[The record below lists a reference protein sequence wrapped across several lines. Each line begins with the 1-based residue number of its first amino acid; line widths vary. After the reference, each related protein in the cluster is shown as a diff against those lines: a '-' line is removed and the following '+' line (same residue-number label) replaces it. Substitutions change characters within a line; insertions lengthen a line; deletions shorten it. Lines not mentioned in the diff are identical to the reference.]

1 MTVSGMAK
9 QNGSRKIT
17 AGLPFSLLLALALLL
32 LLPRIVILPSQNA
45 GALYGY
51 FDRYARVDFGGER
64 DAQLKNV
71 SQTLASYLSFQT
83 DSAQTMVMGEDAFSD
98 KELHHLRDV
107 RVLYALAV
115 KLSWIGLALLLL
127 VIAASLLK
135 AQSLKSGAV
144 LLFKRLR
151 LAGALIL
158 LLLLLIGLYALL
170 DFTGV
175 FYAFHHL
182 AFTNDLWLLNPQ
194 EDLLI
199 QLMPE
204 PFFTDYLARTM
215 LPVFLGLLLVT
226 LPTYKLLPDKKEP

>member
-9 QNGSRKIT
+9 HNGSRKIT

-51 FDRYARVDFGGER
+51 FDRYARADFGGER

-83 DSAQTMVMGEDAFSD
+83 DSAQTVVMGEDAFSD

-107 RVLYALAV
+107 RALYNQAV

-127 VIAASLLK
+127 VITASLLK
-135 AQSLKSGAV
+135 ARSLKSGAV
-144 LLFKRLR
+144 LLLKRLQ

-158 LLLLLIGLYALL
+158 LLLLVIGLYALL

-204 PFFTDYLARTM
+204 SFFTDYLLRTM
-215 LPVFLGLLLVT
+215 LPIFLCLLLMS
-226 LPTYKLLPDKKEP
+226 LPLHKLLPDKKEP